1 MKKNMRFEMRMDENT
16 LEHLHAIKA
25 DYEKK
30 LNRKLSLTKTIEYT
44 IDMRFI
50 DIKKEK
56 K

>member
-1 MKKNMRFEMRMDENT
+1 MIKNMRFEMRINENT

-30 LNRKLSLTKTIEYT
+30 LNRKISLAKTIEYI

-50 DIKKEK
+50 DIREEEK
-56 K
+56 